1 MSAYTASEGRVYVR
15 GVYHTPE
22 SCERLLEIY
31 RREAHGGDWFG
42 SAAQQLADELEAA
55 MRDAGLVQHSKRAA

>member
-15 GVYHTPE
+15 GIYHTPE

-31 RREAHGGDWFG
+31 RRESSGGDWFSR
-42 SAAQQLADELEAA
+42 SAQKLAAELEAV
-55 MRDAGLVQHSKRAA
+55 MHEAGIIAKEAA